1 MALEIRQ
8 TQKLQQQLVITVQ
21 LQQAIKLLQLSHQE
35 LVTAVQKEMLENPAL
50 EEIPGTSST
59 TLNDA
64 EAGLQAEA
72 NAQRQDVVD
81 QNNGA
86 QEEKGVDWTKV
97 LDDMAS
103 QPRNQGSTIRGNY
116 DELPPIEATLTRSAD
131 LAEHLTWQL
140 NMQSCTDEEHRA
152 AISIIH
158 NLDHRGWLQS
168 ELHEIM
174 EEASADLDS
183 AEGALMIIQGFDPP
197 GCAARNLVEC
207 LVIQAKLSWPEDP
220 FIVPLLQNHIKDLE
234 TRNYANIAR
243 VMDLHQED
251 VVEYHRMVQTLEPW
265 PGRPFSDAPE
275 QYIIPDIQVVK
286 VGDEWQILQN
296 EDGLPRLRVSPYYRK
311 ILTDLSSSK
320 DDRNYIKERL
330 ESADF
335 LIKSIFKRQR
345 TIHKVMECIL
355 VRQREFFDRGTE
367 GLKPMVLRDVADE
380 IEVHESTVS
389 RVTTNK
395 YVQCPHGIFE
405 LKYFF
410 NAGIQRVH
418 GEDLAAEAVKQ
429 KIRKLISEE
438 NAKKPLSDQKI
449 VELLRVQNVKIAR
462 RTVAKYREGMG
473 ILSSS
478 QRKSVL

>member
-8 TQKLQQQLVITVQ
+8 TQKLQQQLVITLQ

-50 EEIPGTSST
+50 EEIPGTST
-59 TLNDA
+59 GTVTDA
-64 EAGLQAEA
+64 EASLQADA

-97 LDDMAS
+97 LEDYAN
-103 QPRNQGSTIRGNY
+103 QPRTQGTTIRGNHE
-116 DELPPIEATLTRSAD
+116 DLPPIETTLTKSAD

-140 NMQSCTDEEHRA
+140 NMQSCTDAEHRA
-152 AISIIH
+152 AITIIH
-158 NLDHRGWLQS
+158 NLDHRGWLDGDIEQ
-168 ELHEIM
+168 IM
-174 EEASADLDS
+174 EEAKVDQDS
-183 AEGALMIIQGFDPP
+183 AEGGLMIVQSFDPP
-197 GCAARNLVEC
+197 GCGARGLVEC
-207 LVIQAKLSWPEDP
+207 LTLQASLAWPEDP
-220 FIVPLLQNHIKDLE
+220 FIIPLLEDHIRDLE
-234 TRNYANIAR
+234 TRNYTNIAR
-243 VMDLHQED
+243 SMDLHQED
-251 VVEYHRMVQTLEPW
+251 VVEYHRMIQTLEPW
-265 PGRPFSDAPE
+265 PGRPYSDVPE

-286 VGDEWQILQN
+286 VGGEWQILQN

-311 ILTDLSSSK
+311 ILSDVRSSK
-320 DDRNYIKERL
+320 EDRSYIKERL

-345 TIHKVMECIL
+345 TIHRVMNCIL
-355 VRQREFFDRGTE
+355 SRQQDFFDHGPER
-367 GLKPMVLRDVADE
+367 LKPMVLRDIAED

-410 NAGIQRVH
+410 NAGIKRVH
-418 GEDLAAEAVKQ
+418 GEDVAAEAVKQ
-429 KIRKLISEE
+429 KIKKLISDEDS
-438 NAKKPLSDQKI
+438 KKPLSDQKL
-449 VELLRVQNVKIAR
+449 VGLLRGQNIKIAR

-473 ILSSS
+473 ILSSA
-478 QRKSVL
+478 QRKNVL

>member
-8 TQKLQQQLVITVQ
+8 VQKLQQQLVITLQ
-21 LQQAIKLLQLSHQE
+21 LQQAIKLLQLNHQE
-35 LVTAVQKEMLENPAL
+35 LVTAVQKEMLENPTL
-50 EEIPGTSST
+50 EEIPGTSENAVS
-59 TLNDA
+59 DA
-64 EAGLQAEA
+64 EAGLMADA
-72 NAQRQDVVD
+72 SAQRQDVVE

-86 QEEKGVDWTKV
+86 QEEQGIDWAKV
-97 LDDMAS
+97 LDEYANSPRS
-103 QPRNQGSTIRGNY
+103 QGTSIRGNQE
-116 DELPPIEATLTRSAD
+116 DLPPIEVTLTKSAD
-131 LAEHLTWQL
+131 LADHLIWQL
-140 NMQSCTDEEHRA
+140 NMQSCTDDEHKA

-158 NLDHRGWLQS
+158 NLDHRGWLDGDVEQ
-168 ELHEIM
+168 IM
-174 EEASADLDS
+174 EEADVDQDS
-183 AEGALMIIQGFDPP
+183 VEGAFMIVQGFDPQ
-197 GCAARNLVEC
+197 GCGARGLVEC
-207 LVIQAKLSWPEDP
+207 LCIQARVAWPEDP
-220 FIVPLLQNHIKDLE
+220 FIIPLLENHIKDLE
-234 TRNYANIAR
+234 TRNYVNIAR
-243 VMDLHQED
+243 SLDLHQED
-251 VVEYHRMVQTLEPW
+251 VVEYHRMIQTLEPW
-265 PGRPFSDAPE
+265 PGRPFADSPE
-275 QYIIPDIQVVK
+275 QYITPDITVVK

-311 ILTDLSSSK
+311 IFMDATSSK
-320 DDRNYIKERL
+320 GDRDYIKERL

-355 VRQREFFDRGTE
+355 VRQRDFFEYGSER
-367 GLKPMVLRDVADE
+367 LKPMVLRDVADE

-429 KIRKLISEE
+429 KIRKLIADEDI
-438 NAKKPLSDQKI
+438 KKPLSDQKL
-449 VELLRVQNVKIAR
+449 VDLLRHQNVKIAR

-473 ILSSS
+473 ILSSA
-478 QRKSVL
+478 QRKNVL